1 MSVGAASARA
11 EYSAVFPLQVRE
23 TFPSALIVYHT
34 ACMVRHRDDTGRAVV
49 GPNNDRRLWIS
60 RMSVSQVSARGQQMP
75 GALVSRRGVRLLV
88 NFASGLWGPR
98 GFTA

>member
-1 MSVGAASARA
+1 MSVGAASTHA
-11 EYSAVFPLQVRE
+11 ECAAVIPLQVRE

-60 RMSVSQVSARGQQMP
+60 RMSVSQVIPCGQQMP
-75 GALVSRRGVRLLV
+75 GGFGV
-88 NFASGLWGPR
+88 
-98 GFTA
+98 